1 MGILRGTCGPCLSP
15 GLCAL
20 DRRGCRENPAE
31 IAFVDALDRQHHD
44 GRGIIRVRRLD
55 AGPHRFGER
64 RPGLHDHHGFL
75 GAFDRALPPV
85 DRDHAGQDVD
95 AGGEAGAHQRVTGFL
110 SLDNRRKGCV
120 HEHRAFHAASLFTL
134 FLQRKKPALMSQRRD
149 RIAFVTGAI
158 PEADTAR
165 DVLVRRYGDAPPAD
179 ADVIVALGGDGL
191 MLQTLHKFME
201 SGKPI
206 YGMNRGTVGFMMN
219 EYGEDALKER
229 LAAAEESVIHPL
241 AMRAVDGGGKIH
253 TARAINEVSLFR
265 QTNQAARLRILVDGK
280 ERLAQLDGDGIM
292 VATPAGSTAYN
303 LSAQGPII
311 PIGAALLALTPISP
325 FRPRRWRGAL
335 LPDTAVV
342 TIEVLAPDKRP
353 VAAVADHHEVGF
365 VRTVEIRMEHKVSM
379 RMLFDPGHNLD
390 ERILREQFGV

>member
-1 MGILRGTCGPCLSP
+1 MR
-15 GLCAL
+15 
-20 DRRGCRENPAE
+20 
-31 IAFVDALDRQHHD
+31 
-44 GRGIIRVRRLD
+44 
-55 AGPHRFGER
+55 
-64 RPGLHDHHGFL
+64 
-75 GAFDRALPPV
+75 
-85 DRDHAGQDVD
+85 
-95 AGGEAGAHQRVTGFL
+95 
-110 SLDNRRKGCV
+110 
-120 HEHRAFHAASLFTL
+120 
-134 FLQRKKPALMSQRRD
+134 QRRN
-149 RIAFVTGAI
+149 RIAFVTSAI

-165 DVLVRRYGDAPPAD
+165 DALARRYGDAPPAD

-219 EYGEDALKER
+219 EYGEDALPER

-241 AMRAVDGGGKIH
+241 AMRAVDVGGKVH

-342 TIEVLAPDKRP
+342 TIEVLDPDKRA
-353 VAAVADHHEVGF
+353 VAAVADHHEVRF
-365 VRTVEIRMEHKVSM
+365 VRSVEIRMEHKVSM